1 MILRIKIEVQKMYET
16 VLNYICLIG
25 IVVAVIAYSILK
37 DK

>member
-1 MILRIKIEVQKMYET
+1 MYET

-37 DK
+37 DKWKNIYYK